1 MANAY
6 TNTNTNMTTSTGL
19 TPGMQTYYNREL
31 LRTFE
36 PNLVHLQFGE
46 NYRMPM
52 NSGITMN
59 MRKMIPVAAK
69 TTALEEGNP
78 GDGKMLAEVAVTTTI
93 QQFGDYARCSDWLD
107 MVHLDENIT
116 RRVQR
121 FGDAG
126 ARSVDALVRD
136 ELATCTNV
144 IYAGGKTARAQL
156 TAADKLTSREL
167 RKAVRTLKKNLAEKF
182 NGYYVAIVGPDT
194 VYDLQ
199 EDDAWVKVSEYQDKE
214 NIYTGEVGRLFGI
227 RFVES
232 TEAKIFEGAGAS
244 SADVASRMPPT
255 CISARSSAATRT
267 AAMASRRRRAVAA
280 SSEPS
285 ATQLSIT
292 SVITASSPKMP
303 PFSAASAISGTAI
316 RARVG
321 WPPRFVHCQEG
332 HPRRGAR
339 GPDST
344 RRPRRPARRLSP

>member
-36 PNLVHLQFGE
+36 PHLVHLQFGE

-93 QQFGDYARCSDWLD
+93 KQFGDYARCSDWLD

-244 SADVASRMPPT
+244 NADVASVIVLGRYAYGLTSLKGAKPRVIVKPAG
-255 CISARSSAATRT
+255 SA
-267 AAMASRRRRAVAA
+267 
-280 SSEPS
+280 
-285 ATQLSIT
+285 
-292 SVITASSPKMP
+292 
-303 PFSAASAISGTAI
+303 GTADPI
-316 RARVG
+316 DQISTVG
-321 WPPRFVHCQEG
+321 WKLDGFAAKLLQPEFAVRIECGFT
-332 HPRRGAR
+332 A
-339 GPDST
+339 
-344 RRPRRPARRLSP
+344 

>member
-36 PNLVHLQFGE
+36 PHLVHLQFGE

-156 TAADKLTSREL
+156 TAADKLTSKEL

-244 SADVASRMPPT
+244 SADVASVIVLGRYAYGLTSLKGNKPRVVVKT
-255 CISARSSAATRT
+255 AGSA
-267 AAMASRRRRAVAA
+267 
-280 SSEPS
+280 
-285 ATQLSIT
+285 
-292 SVITASSPKMP
+292 
-303 PFSAASAISGTAI
+303 GTADPLDQI
-316 RARVG
+316 STVG
-321 WPPRFVHCQEG
+321 WKLDGFAAKLLQPEFAVRIECGFT
-332 HPRRGAR
+332 A
-339 GPDST
+339 
-344 RRPRRPARRLSP
+344 

>member
-156 TAADKLTSREL
+156 TAADKLTSKEL

-244 SADVASRMPPT
+244 SADVASVIVLGRYAYGLTSLKGNKPRVVVKPAG
-255 CISARSSAATRT
+255 SA
-267 AAMASRRRRAVAA
+267 
-280 SSEPS
+280 
-285 ATQLSIT
+285 
-292 SVITASSPKMP
+292 
-303 PFSAASAISGTAI
+303 GTADPLDQI
-316 RARVG
+316 STVG
-321 WPPRFVHCQEG
+321 WKLDGFAAKLLQPEFAVRIECGFT
-332 HPRRGAR
+332 A
-339 GPDST
+339 
-344 RRPRRPARRLSP
+344 